1 MKNYENQPEL
11 FEFKEIRRKVTPL
24 KGDAFKK
31 RVLELTTPEELLTFL
46 QSRNFTRREFYFFL
60 ERTLFVYNQMRKAF
74 FTDKLLW
81 VTSRLL
87 NGLLVVAVTFD
98 RKNSARQHLKRTKD
112 AIKKYVLVLNSLT
125 EFRAN
130 EVWDDEH
137 LYKMLCISMDHEKLN
152 GPIMKKLDRVLFLA
166 AWS

>member
-60 ERTLFVYNQMRKAF
+60 ERTLFVYNQMRKSF

-87 NGLLVVAVTFD
+87 NGLLVVAGNFD
-98 RKNSARQHLKRTKD
+98 RKNPARQHRNRTKN
-112 AIKKYVLVLNSLT
+112 AIKKYELVLNSLT

-130 EVWDDEH
+130 EIWDDEH
-137 LYKMLCISMDHEKLN
+137 LYKMLCISMDHNKLRGLIMRKLN
-152 GPIMKKLDRVLFLA
+152 RISLMA
-166 AWS
+166 A